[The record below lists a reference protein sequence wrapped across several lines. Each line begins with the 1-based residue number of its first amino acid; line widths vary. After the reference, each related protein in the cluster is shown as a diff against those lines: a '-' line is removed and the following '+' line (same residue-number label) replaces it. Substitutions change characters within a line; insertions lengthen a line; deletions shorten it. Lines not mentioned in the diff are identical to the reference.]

1 MSFCWLVL
9 IFQQLP
15 GLKRAWPS
23 PVLIAAPS
31 QAWLVLTA
39 VTWSGTAAA
48 PPLEQVAWR
57 KVLTAFRHKDYQC
70 RDNPHLI
77 ALEPHSWI
85 YKLLHIRPKCAVWS
99 KWATQT
105 PSHLG
110 QSSVSHQRSL
120 MMLLSNWNGISG
132 TITAVLSPPFIL
144 TLYPLSLDFA
154 LTVVKAPE

>member
-57 KVLTAFRHKDYQC
+57 KVLTAFRQGLSVQGQSTSNTF
-70 RDNPHLI
+70 R
-77 ALEPHSWI
+77 
-85 YKLLHIRPKCAVWS
+85 
-99 KWATQT
+99 ATQ
-105 PSHLG
+105 
-110 QSSVSHQRSL
+110 
-120 MMLLSNWNGISG
+120 
-132 TITAVLSPPFIL
+132 
-144 TLYPLSLDFA
+144 LD
-154 LTVVKAPE
+154 L

>member
-57 KVLTAFRHKDYQC
+57 KVLTAFRQKDYQC

-120 MMLLSNWNGISG
+120 MMLSVIEMGF
-132 TITAVLSPPFIL
+132 LSPPFIL